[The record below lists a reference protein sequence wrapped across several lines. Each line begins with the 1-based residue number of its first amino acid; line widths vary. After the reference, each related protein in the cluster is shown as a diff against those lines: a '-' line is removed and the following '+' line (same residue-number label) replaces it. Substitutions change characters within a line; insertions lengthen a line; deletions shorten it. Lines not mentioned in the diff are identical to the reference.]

1 MGCHPAL
8 FRNVSCSIQGKSAR
22 RRLKSGTAAAPAG
35 PAIATPATPERKL
48 RRSGFMRLVYL
59 AVDYEAMWK
68 RLSCLLLLAALVHA
82 QTQRRV
88 FSRIMTSEPYTLE
101 CY

>member
-1 MGCHPAL
+1 MARMDCRGMGCQPAL

-35 PAIATPATPERKL
+35 PALATPATPERKL
-48 RRSGFMRLVYL
+48 RRSGFMRSVYT

-68 RLSCLLLLAALVHA
+68 RLSYLVSHTFPA
-82 QTQRRV
+82 TEHRHKLWGG
-88 FSRIMTSEPYTLE
+88 PPG
-101 CY
+101 